1 MSYILYFCGVLKK
14 KYGKII
20 EAICPGN
27 FPALNSQR
35 IQPWLDL
42 ALLPGNTLA
51 SCGLGMSVT
60 LPCFGKG
67 GACSSANWR
76 IFWYLSNKHGE
87 FSNTQWFFS
96 GNQCLKTDL
105 YIATWFVW
113 KEHLQRNLFASYQI
127 WGFPAMFPLNSFSDS
142 EKSVAVGIW
151 VCWEMGY
158 PQNSD
163 ADEKSWQT
171 KEFGDF
177 GVQKP
182 IFIPNQSTS
191 K

>member
-1 MSYILYFCGVLKK
+1 MSYISWILK
-14 KYGKII
+14 GKII
-20 EAICPGN
+20 EPICMEFSSTEFPENPTMVGSSLAPWQHGGILGPGDECN
-27 FPALNSQR
+27 TPMQR
-35 IQPWLDL
+35 
-42 ALLPGNTLA
+42 
-51 SCGLGMSVT
+51 
-60 LPCFGKG
+60 
-67 GACSSANWR
+67 GACRSANWR

-87 FSNTQWFFS
+87 FSNTKWFFS

-171 KEFGDF
+171 IWDLGILGYPEPY
-177 GVQKP
+177 P
-182 IFIPNQSTS
+182 IIPNQPTS